1 MLFNNKVVL
10 IVEDSYTIRHQVR
23 MLLNKYQLTT
33 VEAYDKPSMLNNLH
47 HNGQLVDII
56 IMDLGLKETSG
67 FDLMAFLQETEN
79 YKNIPII
86 ILTGDATKRT
96 VVEAATSYNV
106 SYYAIKPIDPTD
118 LSTKVLTTLEDNHR
132 PVLSIRPDLQVQERK
147 EHHKTVS
154 KSLKTN
160 NKKETP
166 KANSDTKTTNKN
178 KPKSKKQGMHISID
192 NLKK

>member
-23 MLLNKYQLTT
+23 MLLNKYELTT

-67 FDLMAFLQETEN
+67 FDLMSFLQETDN
-79 YKNIPII
+79 YKDIPII

-96 VVEAATSYNV
+96 VVEAATSYSV
-106 SYYAIKPIDPTD
+106 AHYAIKPIDPTD
-118 LSTKVLTTLEDNHR
+118 LSTKVLTTLESNHR
-132 PVLSIRPDLQVQERK
+132 PVLSIRPDLQIQERV
-147 EHHKTVS
+147 EHRKVVTESIKT
-154 KSLKTN
+154 TP
-160 NKKETP
+160 KKETSETTISTKKKT
-166 KANSDTKTTNKN
+166 KA
-178 KPKSKKQGMHISID
+178 KKQGMHISID